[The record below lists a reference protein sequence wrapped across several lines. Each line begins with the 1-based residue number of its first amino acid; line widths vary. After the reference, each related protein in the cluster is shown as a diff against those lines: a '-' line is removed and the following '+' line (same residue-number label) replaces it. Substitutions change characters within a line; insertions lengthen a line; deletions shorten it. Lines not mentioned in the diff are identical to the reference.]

1 MSDQSTQPA
10 GLFLLRLEAPA
21 VSQGRPSLSLTLMVY
36 TPTETVKG
44 LAVVTEVPLLMVEGQ
59 PSVEKLCKSYV
70 DGTLTYETIMPV
82 ANSKVLINVSGIPWI
97 PNPHTDIYP
106 MPNFKAQVVLNHNL
120 QDGVVH
126 YQYLDSDQQWQAV
139 TGAIK
144 QVELT

>member
-1 MSDQSTQPA
+1 MTWRRLGRSGCEGKGRA
-10 GLFLLRLEAPA
+10 FL
-21 VSQGRPSLSLTLMVY
+21 
-36 TPTETVKG
+36 
-44 LAVVTEVPLLMVEGQ
+44 
-59 PSVEKLCKSYV
+59 
-70 DGTLTYETIMPV
+70 
-82 ANSKVLINVSGIPWI
+82 I

>member
-1 MSDQSTQPA
+1 
-10 GLFLLRLEAPA
+10 
-21 VSQGRPSLSLTLMVY
+21 
-36 TPTETVKG
+36 
-44 LAVVTEVPLLMVEGQ
+44 
-59 PSVEKLCKSYV
+59 
-70 DGTLTYETIMPV
+70 
-82 ANSKVLINVSGIPWI
+82 
-97 PNPHTDIYP
+97 